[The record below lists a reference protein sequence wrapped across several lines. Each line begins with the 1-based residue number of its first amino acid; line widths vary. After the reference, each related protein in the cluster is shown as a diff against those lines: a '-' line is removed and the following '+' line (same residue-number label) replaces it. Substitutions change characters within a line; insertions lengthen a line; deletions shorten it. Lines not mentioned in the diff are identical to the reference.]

1 MGGSIAVS
9 LALGELIAVN
19 AESSYLNPD
28 AIIKMAAPY
37 VDDNFPHV
45 LMAAPSV
52 DDNIEVAAPPVD
64 DNHKEILSPP
74 CTKDPSKCRFFFL
87 LRNMRVEFQ
96 TIRTSFSDLI
106 DLNSSSEKE
115 TSSVETSEIHK
126 NIYST
131 CSGIITKNLE
141 IIDTLFEENPCI
153 SEHGDTVQAIKD
165 KWYLINSIFGNY
177 AKDNKKNVDIL
188 KKCVQY
194 LEDEIYLCNIITVPD
209 RVAANLKTL
218 KSGYSLDFYEEFKD
232 EFCSKEQSNE
242 MLKYLARHP
251 AFIDDIIDESQGL
264 ILKVEPKKERWKG
277 YLRIVGTFLLGIGVI
292 SWFFNS
298 FTGEKYTF
306 SDINLYFVFFS
317 GALFHIAIDAIKS
330 TKSSTGIQFKSVDDW
345 SRWINIKEL
354 SIIFGIFLLDLTFIG
369 LVVTVDLNELDRLT
383 LVAAGY
389 SFDSIGEIFSNR
401 FENILGKKAT
411 ALKAKISST

>member
-1 MGGSIAVS
+1 
-9 LALGELIAVN
+9 
-19 AESSYLNPD
+19 
-28 AIIKMAAPY
+28 MAGPS
-37 VDDNFPHV
+37 VDDIPPVF
-45 LMAAPSV
+45 MAAPSAAESKEK
-52 DDNIEVAAPPVD
+52 IAPP
-64 DNHKEILSPP
+64 DNSQSKEKSLK
-74 CTKDPSKCRFFFL
+74 CTKDSSKCRFLSL

-96 TIRTSFSDLI
+96 TIRTSFSSLI

-115 TSSVETSEIHK
+115 TCSVETLEINK
-126 NIYST
+126 NIYHV
-131 CSGIITKNLE
+131 CSNTIRKNIEEL
-141 IIDTLFEENPCI
+141 DKLFKYYPCI
-153 SEHGDTVQAIKD
+153 SGHSDTVQAIKD
-165 KWYLINSIFGNY
+165 KWNLITSIFGNY
-177 AKDNKKNVDIL
+177 ATDNKKNVDLL

-209 RVAANLKTL
+209 RVRDHLETL
-218 KSGYSLDFYEEFKD
+218 KSGYSLNFDEEFKD
-232 EFCSKEQSNE
+232 EFCSKEQSKE

-264 ILKVEPKKERWKG
+264 ILKVEPKRERWKG

-292 SWFFNS
+292 AWFFNS
-298 FTGEKYTF
+298 FAGQSYAVK
-306 SDINLYFVFFS
+306 DINLYLVFFS

-369 LVVTVDLNELDRLT
+369 LVVTISKNELDRLT

-389 SFDSIGEIFSNR
+389 SFDSMGELFSNR
-401 FENILGKKAT
+401 FENILSKKAT
-411 ALKAKISST
+411 TLKDKIPNT